1 MIKLRSIAAQELAT
15 QLQFVLAREQFIEA
29 RLFITYS
36 KPGCP
41 HLATLAL
48 YSKPSRVDL
57 HDSILRGEVAE
68 MEFDL
73 TSIGPTKTNKRF
85 INALAEAVA
94 PHWRYLSKRLN
105 LGFDAEGFEDVS
117 ARFPIEDLRK
127 VLPIT

>member
-1 MIKLRSIAAQELAT
+1 MIKLRSIAAQELVT

-36 KPGCP
+36 QPGCP

-48 YSKPSRVDL
+48 YNKPSTDDL
-57 HDSILRGEVAE
+57 HDSIFQGDVAE

-73 TSIGPTKTNKRF
+73 TSIGPAKTNRRF
-85 INALAEAVA
+85 INDLAKAVS

-105 LGFDAEGFEDVS
+105 LGFDTEGFEDVS
-117 ARFPIEDLRK
+117 ARFAIEDLIN
-127 VLPIT
+127 VLPIK